1 MTNTITV
8 NVPDLI
14 DRQKVGAFQIRIMIL
29 CALAVMLDGFAAQM
43 MGYVAPSLAHDMHLG
58 PAALSRIF
66 AVSLL
71 GLMLGALSFG
81 PIADR
86 YGRRRVIVSCTLI
99 FGLFTLATAF
109 ANSAGSL
116 TALRFLAGLGFG
128 GVMPNAIALMAE
140 YAPQRRR
147 GTMITIMFCG
157 FPIGATIVG
166 FAAVPILPAFGWRG
180 VFVLA
185 GVMPLLLVPVLALLL
200 PESIRH
206 LVIHGKE
213 SERVSQLL
221 ARVNSQLV
229 FPADTNFVITEER
242 APGLPVLHL
251 FRHGRAL
258 STIFVWIA
266 FFVSLLDIYL
276 LSSWLPTV
284 FHNAGITLSLSV
296 AATAVFQGGG
306 VVASLILGIF
316 IDRFGA
322 FRTVSL
328 IYLMGSVAVALL
340 GYSHSIFLIMLVAF
354 FAGAGIV
361 GGQTGTNVLA
371 ASLYPTYIRST
382 GVGWGLGIG
391 RIGSIVGPIFGGL
404 MLSMHFPLT
413 TIFMAAAISAFV
425 GAAAI
430 FLMGQSQAAMQERAA
445 ANPEFS
451 Q

>member
-1 MTNTITV
+1 MINTNTV
-8 NVPDLI
+8 NVPELI
-14 DRQKVGAFQIRIMIL
+14 DSQAVGAFQIRITVL

-43 MGYVAPSLAHDMHLG
+43 IGYVAPSLAHDMHLG
-58 PAALSRIF
+58 PSALSRIF
-66 AVSLL
+66 AVSLI

-81 PIADR
+81 PLADR
-86 YGRRRVIVSCTLI
+86 YGRRRVIVLCTLI

-128 GVMPNAIALMAE
+128 GVMPNAIALTAE

-166 FAAVPILPAFGWRG
+166 FAAVPILPLYGWRG
-180 VFVLA
+180 VFILA
-185 GVMPLLLVPVLALLL
+185 GVMPLLLVPFLALLL

-206 LVIHGKE
+206 LVIHGRENAQVK
-213 SERVSQLL
+213 RLL
-221 ARVNSQLV
+221 ARVNPQLV
-229 FPADTNFVITEER
+229 FGDNTNFVINEER

-258 STIFVWIA
+258 STILIWIA

-306 VVASLILGIF
+306 VVASLLLGLF

-322 FRTVSL
+322 FKTVSF
-328 IYLMGSVAVALL
+328 IYLLGAVFVALL
-340 GYSHSIFLIMLVAF
+340 GYSHSIGFIMAAAF

-361 GGQTGTNVLA
+361 GGQTGTNVLS

-391 RIGSIVGPIFGGL
+391 RIGSIAGPIFGGL
-404 MLSMHFPLT
+404 MLSRHFPLT
-413 TIFMAAAISAFV
+413 TIFMAASISAFV
-425 GAAAI
+425 GGAAI
-430 FLMGQSQAAMQERAA
+430 FLMGYAQVRANEKSA
-445 ANPEFS
+445 LGVATT
-451 Q
+451 

>member
-1 MTNTITV
+1 MTNTTV
-8 NVPDLI
+8 NVPELI
-14 DRQKVGAFQIRIMIL
+14 DSQDVGAFQIRITVL

-58 PAALSRIF
+58 PSALSRIF

-86 YGRRRVIVSCTLI
+86 YGRRRVIVTCTLI

-128 GVMPNAIALMAE
+128 GVMPNAIALTAE

-157 FPIGATIVG
+157 FPIGATVVG
-166 FAAVPILPAFGWRG
+166 FAAVPILPLYGWRG

-185 GVMPLLLVPVLALLL
+185 GIMPLLLVPVLALLL

-213 SERVSQLL
+213 TEQVKQFL
-221 ARVNSQLV
+221 ARVNPQLV
-229 FPADTNFVITEER
+229 FGSDTNFVINEEC

-251 FRHGRAL
+251 FRQGRAL
-258 STIFVWIA
+258 STVFIWIA

-296 AATAVFQGGG
+296 VATAVFQGGG
-306 VVASLILGIF
+306 VVASLILGLF

-322 FRTVSL
+322 FKTVAF
-328 IYLMGSVAVALL
+328 IYLLGAVFVALL
-340 GYSHSIFLIMLVAF
+340 GYAHSISFIMGAAF

-391 RIGSIVGPIFGGL
+391 RIGSIAGPIFGGF

-413 TIFMAAAISAFV
+413 TIFMAAAVSAFA
-425 GAAAI
+425 GGAAI
-430 FLMGQSQAAMQERAA
+430 FLMGQAQPSTNSKEVIDAAV
-445 ANPEFS
+445 S
-451 Q
+451 